1 MNGRE
6 CREVIELRS
15 VGLSLAKVA
24 FLCGC
29 SVAKASEVVS
39 NAERIGVRWPVPVE
53 LTDDEL
59 ARLVDPRKTMRR
71 FACDYEEILS
81 EIPGREPD
89 LREAY
94 RLYCS
99 RAEAAGEE
107 PYVESSFRK
116 RFSE

>member
-1 MNGRE
+1 MNGRG
-6 CREVIELRS
+6 CREIIELRS

-81 EIPGREPD
+81 
-89 LREAY
+89 
-94 RLYCS
+94 
-99 RAEAAGEE
+99 
-107 PYVESSFRK
+107 
-116 RFSE
+116 